1 MCVYLVEETSLSG
14 RPLQLLRMLQD
25 DGIPISVYTL
35 NRKQE
40 ELAVQLGISRQ
51 ALKVHLRKLRDLG
64 YIRTGRG
71 FIDVSEEGQVALGVS
86 VNPTFV
92 FLKISPTNRKKAYEQ
107 ILQFPIRRIFRV
119 AGDMD
124 VILIIERS
132 KLDEALKKLANV
144 DGVTDTK
151 TYMGI
156 QTLK

>member
-1 MCVYLVEETSLSG
+1 MCVYLVEEPGLSG

-51 ALKVHLRKLRDLG
+51 ALNVHLRKLRDLG

>member
-1 MCVYLVEETSLSG
+1 MCFPLVEETVLSG
-14 RPLQLLRMLQD
+14 RPLQLLRMLHD
-25 DGIPISVYTL
+25 NGVPVNVYTL

-51 ALKVHLRKLRDLG
+51 ALNVHLRKLRDLG

-71 FIDVSEEGQVALGVS
+71 FIDVSEEGQDALGVS
-86 VNPTFV
+86 VNPAFV

-119 AGDMD
+119 TGDMD

-144 DGVTDTK
+144 DGVADTK